1 MIKVKR
7 CLAFVIDMYLGFIIS
22 YYIGIFIMRL
32 LEFLNFSKLFSVTL
46 SLVSY
51 FYSIYLLI
59 INRNYLF
66 FKGQSLG
73 QKIFKLYLLHNGE
86 IANKKITCKKNFID
100 FLTFSFGI
108 FTILF
113 FNKSV
118 GDIMLDINMVVKHYT
133 KK

>member
-51 FYSIYLLI
+51 FYSIYL
-59 INRNYLF
+59 
-66 FKGQSLG
+66 
-73 QKIFKLYLLHNGE
+73 
-86 IANKKITCKKNFID
+86 FID
-100 FLTFSFGI
+100 YKSQLSI
-108 FTILF
+108 F
-113 FNKSV
+113 
-118 GDIMLDINMVVKHYT
+118 
-133 KK
+133 